1 MLWFQRACAFAA
13 LIGFPALAADQIV
26 LKNGDTITGSI
37 IKKDGAKLTIKSE
50 FLGEVSM
57 PWSAVKSI
65 TSDSELSVVLPGG
78 ETVKGKL
85 VSSGDQ
91 LQVAVGSQTKTAPLS
106 GVSAVR
112 NDAEQHNYERLQHPH
127 FSQLWVGTVDFGL
140 ALARGNSRTDTL
152 TTAATAARVTTT
164 DKLSVYFNQIHGTAR
179 VNNLTSTI
187 ASAVRGGWK
196 YNRSVSARAFVTG
209 FDDYEH
215 DRFQNLNFR
224 LVAGLGAGIKAVK
237 TERAQMDLDAGVDY
251 LRENFMDG
259 LHRNSSEGN
268 FGNAFALKISKVTSL
283 TQAARAFFNMQDSGA
298 YRFNF
303 DLSENTALRKWLG
316 WNITASDRFLS
327 NPVQGRQRNDLILS
341 TGFRLTFAR

>member
-1 MLWFQRACAFAA
+1 MLWLQRVCAFAA

-26 LKNGDTITGSI
+26 LTNGDTITGSI
-37 IKKDGAKLTIKSE
+37 IKKDGARLTIKSE

-65 TSDSELSVVLPGG
+65 KSDSELSVVLTGG
-78 ETVKGKL
+78 ETVRGKL
-85 VSSGDQ
+85 ASSGGQ
-91 LQVAVGSQTKTAPLS
+91 LQVVGTQTTTPLS
-106 GVSAVR
+106 AVSAVR

-127 FSQLWVGTVDFGL
+127 FSELWVGALDFGL

-152 TTAATAARVTTT
+152 TTAATAARVTST

-179 VNNLTSTI
+179 VNDLTSTI

-196 YNRSVSARAFVTG
+196 YNHNVSARGFLTG

-224 LVAGLGAGIKAVK
+224 LVAGLGAGYKVVKA
-237 TERAQMDLDAGVDY
+237 ERAQMDLDAGVDY

-268 FGNAFALKISKVTSL
+268 FGDAFVLKISKIASV
-283 TQAARAFFNMQDSGA
+283 TQAARAFVNMQDRGA
-298 YRFNF
+298 YRLNF
-303 DLSENTALRKWLG
+303 DLQENTVLKKWLG
-316 WNITASDRFLS
+316 WNVTASDRFLS

>member
-26 LKNGDTITGSI
+26 LTNGDTITGAI

-65 TSDSELSVVLPGG
+65 KSDSELSVVLPGG

-85 VSSGDQ
+85 LSSGDQ

-164 DKLSVYFNQIHGTAR
+164 PLS
-179 VNNLTSTI
+179 LWTSTQSLSSI
-187 ASAVRGGWK
+187 PISAAS
-196 YNRSVSARAFVTG
+196 RSLIQKGSTP
-209 FDDYEH
+209 
-215 DRFQNLNFR
+215 
-224 LVAGLGAGIKAVK
+224 
-237 TERAQMDLDAGVDY
+237 
-251 LRENFMDG
+251 RESVVM
-259 LHRNSSEGN
+259 RW
-268 FGNAFALKISKVTSL
+268 
-283 TQAARAFFNMQDSGA
+283 
-298 YRFNF
+298 
-303 DLSENTALRKWLG
+303 LS
-316 WNITASDRFLS
+316 
-327 NPVQGRQRNDLILS
+327 P
-341 TGFRLTFAR
+341 